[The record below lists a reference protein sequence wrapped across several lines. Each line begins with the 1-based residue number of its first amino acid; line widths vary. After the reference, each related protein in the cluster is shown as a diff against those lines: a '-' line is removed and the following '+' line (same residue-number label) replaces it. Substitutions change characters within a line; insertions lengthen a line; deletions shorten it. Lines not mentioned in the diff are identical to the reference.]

1 MGRNYGY
8 AVSVI
13 AACATFVA
21 AAGEAQHVREYFYAG
36 GEYITTSSYQNQMYV
51 EKLTPAIVSQRYPII
66 FLQGGAQTATVSSS
80 TVSSGLPRVH
90 PLLHRKKSDEYD
102 FQNCLNKPDRG
113 KRLGLLVPGRRL

>member
-36 GEYITTSSYQNQMYV
+36 GEYITTSSNQNQMYM
-51 EKLTPAIVSQRYPII
+51 EKLTPAIVSQRCPII
-66 FLQGGAQTATVSSS
+66 FLHGGAQTGTVSSS

-90 PLLHRKKSDEYD
+90 ALLHRKKSDEYD